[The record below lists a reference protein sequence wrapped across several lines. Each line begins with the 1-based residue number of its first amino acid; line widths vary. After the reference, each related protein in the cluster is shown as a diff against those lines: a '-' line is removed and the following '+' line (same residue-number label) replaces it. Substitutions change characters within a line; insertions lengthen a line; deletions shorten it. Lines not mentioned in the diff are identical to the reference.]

1 MIQVKQIETGI
12 IGENC
17 YIIYKGS
24 DALIVDPGDETSKIK
39 NELEMLGVTPIAVL
53 LTHTHYDHI
62 GALEDIRVDYD
73 IPVYVSAKEQDWLGE
88 PSLNLSTYSNHL
100 IVANPAEFTLNP
112 PETVTIGAFSF
123 EVVATPGHSPGG
135 ISFIF
140 ESDGYIFSGDAL
152 FKGSIGRTDL
162 PGSEPD
168 KLVPAVE
175 DQLLTLPEDF
185 TVYPGHGKSTTVGY
199 EKRTNT
205 YFRKRKDR

>member
-1 MIQVKQIETGI
+1 MIKVKQIETGI

-17 YIIYKGS
+17 YIIYKGF

-39 NELEMLGVTPIAVL
+39 NELEMLGVTPLAVL

-73 IPVYVSAKEQDWLGE
+73 IPVYVSEKEQDWLGD
-88 PSLNLSTYSNHL
+88 PNLNLSTYSNHL
-100 IVANPAEFTLNP
+100 ITANLAEFTLNP
-112 PETVTIGAFSF
+112 PETITIGSFSF
-123 EVVATPGHSPGG
+123 DVVATPGHSPGG

-140 ESDGYIFSGDAL
+140 ESDGYVFSGDAL

-168 KLVPAVE
+168 KLIPAVE
-175 DQLLTLPEDF
+175 DQLLTLPEDY